1 MKIYESAVH
10 KPITTILVFFT
21 IIVFGVYSFNKLSI
35 DLYPEIDPPMI
46 SVITFYP
53 GANATDIETNISR
66 VMEDNLN
73 TVNDLK
79 RLTSTSKDNVSIVM
93 VEFEWG
99 VDMNEAANDVRDAL
113 DRVSKELP
121 DGAEKPILF
130 KFSTSMIPVVILSAT
145 ANESYNSLY
154 KLLDDKIVTPL
165 NRINGVGAVMLSG
178 APVREVQVNLDPLKL
193 NAYNLTIEQIGAAI
207 GRENLDIPAGN
218 MDIGSETIPVRID
231 GEYVESEELNDLVV
245 SYYNNKPVFLK
256 DVATV
261 NDTVRKI
268 TLESSVNGVKGA
280 QIVVQKQSGSNS
292 VNIVTDVLE
301 EIEKLKKTLPPDVT
315 VDVVMDTSD
324 NIKRSINSLSETVM
338 YAFIFVMFVVM
349 LFLGRWRATF
359 IIVLTIPISLIA
371 AFIYLYATGSTL
383 NIISLSSLSIAIGM
397 VVDDAIVVL
406 ENVTTHIQR
415 GSAPKQAAIYGTNEV
430 GISVIASTLTIIAVF
445 FPLTFITGM
454 AGVMFKQLGWIICIV
469 ISISTLAALT
479 LTPMLCSLMLR
490 AQDKYANSTFSK
502 IYRPIERTL
511 DRIDNGYGDMLKYL
525 LHHKTITLVIAFLI
539 FAASMTL
546 FSKIGTDFFPATD
559 NAQINMTIEMPVG
572 RGLDYTRVVAKKIDS
587 IVMTKYPEVEAV
599 ATSSGAADED
609 NLWSSMKTT
618 GSHIISYTLRL
629 PPKSKRDR
637 TIFEIGEGLRAD
649 LAEIPEIKKYLVDPG
664 GSRSGG
670 GMGGGGG
677 STVDIYVTGYNL
689 DVTTKLADTLLPIIQ
704 SVKGTRDVQIAQEEL
719 KPELTIIFDR
729 EKLAMHGLNTYT
741 AASYVRNRM
750 NGLIST
756 YYREDG
762 DEYEIKVRY
771 DEPFRKSIKELED
784 IIIYN
789 DKGQGVKVRE
799 VGNVVDVYSPPTIER
814 RDRQRV
820 IKITASVQGASL
832 GDVVNDL
839 EVKFAKVDMPSD
851 VFIEIGG
858 TATDQ
863 QESFADL
870 STLMVLIIMLVYIV
884 MASQFESFKDPF
896 IIILSLPFSFT
907 GVFFALWI
915 TNTSLSLI
923 AFLGAIM
930 LIGIVVKNG
939 IVLIDYIKLMRER
952 GLKLYDAIVVSGK
965 SRLRPVLMT
974 TMTTILGMLPLA
986 IGSGDGAETWQPM
999 GIAVIG
1005 GLTFSTILT
1014 LIVVPIV
1021 FALFTRKGESKE

>member
-511 DRIDNGYGDMLKYL
+511 DRIDNGYGALLKYL
-525 LHHKTITLVIAFLI
+525 LHHKTITLSVAFLI

-629 PPKSKRDR
+629 PPKSKRNR

-729 EKLAMHGLNTYT
+729 EKLAMQGLNTYT

-799 VGNVVDVYSPPTIER
+799 VGKVVDVYSPPTIER

-1021 FALFTRKGESKE
+1021 FALFTKKGESKE

>member
-525 LHHKTITLVIAFLI
+525 LHHKTITLSIAFLI

-629 PPKSKRDR
+629 PPKSKRNR

-664 GSRSGG
+664 GARSGG

-799 VGNVVDVYSPPTIER
+799 VGKVVDVYSPPTIER

-1021 FALFTRKGESKE
+1021 FALFTKKGESKE

>member
-21 IIVFGVYSFNKLSI
+21 IIVFGVYSFSKLSI

-53 GANATDIETNISR
+53 GANATDIETNVSR
-66 VMEDNLN
+66 VLEDNLN

-79 RLTSTSKDNVSIVM
+79 RLTSTSKDNVSIIK

-99 VDMNEAANDVRDAL
+99 IDMNEAANDVRDAL
-113 DRVSKELP
+113 DRVTKELP

-130 KFSTSMIPVVILSAT
+130 KFSTSMIPVIILSAT

-154 KLLDDKIVTPL
+154 KILDDKIVNPL
-165 NRINGVGAVMLSG
+165 NRINGIGAVMLSG
-178 APVREVQVNLDPLKL
+178 APVREIQVNLDPLKL
-193 NAYNLTIEQIGAAI
+193 NAYNITIEQIGAAI
-207 GRENLDIPAGN
+207 GRENLDIPAGS

-231 GEYVESEELNDLVV
+231 GEYAESDELNDLVI
-245 SYYNNKPVFLK
+245 SYYDNKPILLK
-256 DVATV
+256 DLATV

-268 TLESSVNGVKGA
+268 TLETSVNGIRGA
-280 QIVVQKQSGSNS
+280 QIVVQKQSGANS
-292 VNIVTDVLE
+292 VNIVNDVLE
-301 EIEKLKKTLPPDVT
+301 EVEKLKTTLPPDITLNVIL
-315 VDVVMDTSD
+315 DTSD
-324 NIKRSINSLSETVM
+324 NIKRSINSLSDTVM
-338 YAFIFVMFVVM
+338 YAFIFVMLVVM

-371 AFIYLYATGSTL
+371 AFTYLYATGSTL
-383 NIISLSSLSIAIGM
+383 NIISMSSLSIAIGM

-430 GISVIASTLTIIAVF
+430 GISVVASTLTIIAVF

-469 ISISTLAALT
+469 VSISTFAALT

-490 AQDKYANSTFSK
+490 AQDKYSNSTFAK
-502 IYRPIERTL
+502 LYRPIQRGL
-511 DRIDNGYGDMLKYL
+511 DLIDNFYARALRYL
-525 LHHKTITLVIAFLI
+525 LHHKTMTLIVAILI
-539 FAASMTL
+539 FISSMTL
-546 FSKIGTDFFPATD
+546 ITKIGTDFFPATD
-559 NAQINMTIEMPVG
+559 NAQINMTVELPVG
-572 RGLDYTRVVAKKIDS
+572 RGLDYTRVVGKKIDS
-587 IVMTKYPEVEAV
+587 IVMTKYPEIDVV
-599 ATSSGAADED
+599 STSAGAADED
-609 NLWSSMKTT
+609 NLWASMRST
-618 GSHIISYTLRL
+618 GSHIISYTLKM
-629 PPKSKRDR
+629 PPRSQRKR
-637 TIFEIGEGLRAD
+637 TIFEIGEGLRED
-649 LAEIPEIKKYLVDPG
+649 LARIPEIQKYLVDPG
-664 GSRSGG
+664 GARSGG

-677 STVDIYVTGYNL
+677 STIDIYVTGYNL
-689 DVTTKLADTLLPIIQ
+689 NVTTKIADSLLPIIE

-719 KPELTIIFDR
+719 KPELTILFDR
-729 EKLAMHGLNTYT
+729 KKLAMHGLSTYT
-741 AASYVRNRM
+741 AASYVRNRI

-756 YYREDG
+756 HYREDG

-771 DEPFRKSIKELED
+771 DEPFRKSVNELED

-789 DKGQGVKVRE
+789 DKGKGVKVRE
-799 VGNVVDVYSPPTIER
+799 VGKVVDIYSPPTIER

-820 IKITASVQGASL
+820 IKISASVEGASL

-839 EVKFAKVDMPSD
+839 NAEFAKVDMPSD

-870 STLMVLIIMLVYIV
+870 TILMILIIMLVYIV

-907 GVFFALWI
+907 GVFLALWI

-952 GLKLYDAIVVSGK
+952 EYKLYDAIVLSGK

-986 IGSGDGAETWQPM
+986 IGTGDGSETWQPM

-1014 LIVVPIV
+1014 LVVIPVV
-1021 FALFTRKGESKE
+1021 FALFSKKNEVKE

>member
-511 DRIDNGYGDMLKYL
+511 DRIDNGYGALLKYL
-525 LHHKTITLVIAFLI
+525 LHHKTITLSVAFLI

-629 PPKSKRDR
+629 PPKSKRNR

-799 VGNVVDVYSPPTIER
+799 VGKVVDVYSPPTIER

-1021 FALFTRKGESKE
+1021 FALFTKKGESKE